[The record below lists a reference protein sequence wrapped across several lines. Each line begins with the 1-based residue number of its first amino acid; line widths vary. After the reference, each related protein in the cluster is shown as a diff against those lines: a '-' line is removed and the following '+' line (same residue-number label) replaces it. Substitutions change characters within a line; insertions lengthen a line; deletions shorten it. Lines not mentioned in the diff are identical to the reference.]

1 MMARDRHDDP
11 AADAPVCSTAGCD
24 SCARGALWRLLLL
37 AAALAG
43 LSALRGEVGWAV
55 IAGVL
60 VVMAAGVWLAQRA
73 HRCVVL
79 SAENED
85 LQRQAGK

>member
-1 MMARDRHDDP
+1 MTARDRHDAP
-11 AADAPVCSTAGCD
+11 AANAPACSTAGCD
-24 SCARGALWRLLLL
+24 SCTRGALWRLLLL

-43 LSALRGEVGWAV
+43 LSALRGEAGWAV

-73 HRCVVL
+73 QRRIVL
-79 SAENED
+79 SEGHKSM
-85 LQRQAGK
+85 QRQAGK